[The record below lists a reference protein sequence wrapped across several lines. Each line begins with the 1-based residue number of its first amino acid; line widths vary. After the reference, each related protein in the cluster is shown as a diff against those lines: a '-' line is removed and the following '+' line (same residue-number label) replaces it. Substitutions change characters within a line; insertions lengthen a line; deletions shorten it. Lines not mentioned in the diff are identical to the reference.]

1 MKNKILKSLKYIV
14 ISSSFLVLIGFIFV
28 SFGFVINNTYSM
40 PLGIYKV
47 KEDKQIYKNDL
58 VVFEIPAFNKKLLKK
73 VVATKDD
80 LVLVNETGVY
90 VNGTLLENSKIFQF
104 DSKGQP
110 LKMFP
115 INRVLNQDEIFA
127 MGENIQSYD
136 SRYFGVV
143 NIKESNIK
151 KVDKFLIWSEI
162 K

>member
-1 MKNKILKSLKYIV
+1 MPDQYLNDMIACVVEDRYEDGLEYQKSRDN
-14 ISSSFLVLIGFIFV
+14 LIDE
-28 SFGFVINNTYSM
+28 
-40 PLGIYKV
+40 L
-47 KEDKQIYKNDL
+47 E
-58 VVFEIPAFNKKLLKK
+58 
-73 VVATKDD
+73 
-80 LVLVNETGVY
+80 
-90 VNGTLLENSKIFQF
+90 LENSKIFQF